1 MYFCGRF
8 EPNKKTEKETLTVD
22 PDSTSLETLHDADAT
37 VEVIGVDSR
46 GKTVSGLIAELDG
59 LLLGGE
65 LGNGADGAEN
75 LLLHN
80 LHVRLD
86 VAEDGRLDK
95 VSLVTVALT
104 TNLNS
109 GTLLLAGLDVVHDA
123 VILDLADLRTLERL
137 GIEGVTNLVGRGAL
151 LECLEE
157 LVVDVLLDKDTG
169 TGAAALAVVEVDA
182 KVDPRNGLLNVGV
195 VKDNV
200 GRLATEL
207 ECNLLQVGGS
217 GSLHDGAT
225 NNGGASKGNL
235 VNVHV
240 RGNGGTSSLAKAGKQ
255 VEDTSREAGLLD
267 ELGENEGGEG
277 SLLSSLH
284 DDTVTGSQGR
294 ANLPG
299 EHEQGEV
306 PGDNLA
312 ADADLM

>member
-1 MYFCGRF
+1 MDSSG
-8 EPNKKTEKETLTVD
+8 ETV
-22 PDSTSLETLHDADAT
+22 
-37 VEVIGVDSR
+37 G
-46 GKTVSGLIAELDG
+46 GLVAELDG

-65 LGNGADGAEN
+65 LGDGADGAEN

-86 VAEDGRLDK
+86 VAEDGGLDE
-95 VSLVTVALT
+95 VALVTVALT
-104 TNLNS
+104 TNLDG
-109 GTLLLAGLDVVHDA
+109 GTFVLAGLDVVHDA
-123 VILDLADLRTLERL
+123 VVLDLADLRTLEGL
-137 GIEGVTNLVGRGAL
+137 GIEGVTNLVGSGAL

-200 GRLATEL
+200 GRLATKL
-207 ECNLLQVGGS
+207 EGDLLQVGGGS
-217 GSLHDGAT
+217 SLHDGAT

-240 RGNGGTSSLAKAGKQ
+240 RGNGGTGSLAEAGDQ

-267 ELGENEGGEG
+267 ELSENESRER

-284 DDTVTGSQGR
+284 DDTVASGQGR

-299 EHEQGEV
+299 KHEQREV

-312 ADADLM
+312 ADTNLQRREKSALVLEFIICC